1 MSKFDL
7 EKTQALAGLF
17 ARPRES
23 RDDAWR
29 RDFYAAVPDASLM
42 SFDPQVNL
50 GPDQFPYFHL
60 AIPDPGPLTPFSISH
75 LLDFVLDNGLGIAIF
90 GDSTRSEGPQWVFS
104 YGDLL
109 AFSLYESFDGDPA
122 EAARAPHPSTGA
134 AHSVLVAAPSEA
146 YLPARARRAMGAYA
160 RKIFQLDNPKIGLVD
175 DPQST
180 PSRSLIINLTLADY
194 HGDERKLGAAM
205 GYLSWF
211 LPRTHRISPMPPG
224 WNDSNFVPL
233 A

>member
-1 MSKFDL
+1 MPKFDL

-17 ARPRES
+17 AQPRES
-23 RDDAWR
+23 RDDKWR
-29 RDFYAAVPDASLM
+29 RDFYAAVPDASLR
-42 SFDPQVNL
+42 SFEPQINL

-90 GDSTRSEGPQWVFS
+90 GDSTRSGGPQWVFS

-109 AFSLYESFDGDPA
+109 AFSLYGSFDGDPSVLA
-122 EAARAPHPSTGA
+122 QAPKPSGGS
-134 AHSVLVAAPSEA
+134 HSVLVAAPSES
-146 YLPARARRAMGAYA
+146 YLPVRARRALGAYA
-160 RKIFQLDNPKIGLVD
+160 RKIIQINHPKIGLVD

-180 PSRSLIINLTLADY
+180 PSRSLMINLTLADY
-194 HGDERKLGAAM
+194 HGDQRKLSAAL

-211 LPRTHRISPMPPG
+211 VPRSYRIAAMPPG
-224 WNDSNFVPL
+224 WTDSNFVPL
-233 A
+233 P